1 MAKKAD
7 DKAARPEKKRA
18 EPPAAGIPA
27 PGRES
32 LTLFSWNVNGLRAAG
47 KKGFGEWLAG
57 ASPGVLCLQETKA
70 RPEQLP
76 PALREPPGY
85 RAFFSSAERPGYSGT
100 AVYSRVEPVS
110 VEHALG
116 ADEFDHEGRVVVSRF
131 ESFSLV
137 NVYVPNG
144 RSDLSRVPFKLAFS
158 DALLGLA
165 ERLRREGRGV
175 VLCGDF
181 NTAHKPIDLAH
192 PKDNEKNTGFL
203 PEERAWLDR
212 FTGMGYVDT
221 FRRFFPEKEG
231 AYTWWDLRTRARPR
245 NVGWRLDYF
254 FVTAD
259 LLPRLKSA
267 FLLADVS
274 GSDHCPVG
282 IELAACE

>member
-7 DKAARPEKKRA
+7 DEAARPARKRTARA
-18 EPPAAGIPA
+18 EA
-27 PGRES
+27 PGAAPRRKS
-32 LTLFSWNVNGLRAAG
+32 LTLLSWNVNGVRAAG

-57 ASPGVLCLQETKA
+57 ASPDVLCLQETKA
-70 RPEQLP
+70 RPEQIP
-76 PALREPPGY
+76 PPLRDPAGY
-85 RAFFSSAERPGYSGT
+85 RSFWNPAERPGYSGT
-100 AVYSRVEPVS
+100 AVFSRVEPVS
-110 VEHALG
+110 VERALG
-116 ADEFDHEGRVVVSRF
+116 ADEFDHEGRVVVARF
-131 ESFSLV
+131 DSFSLV
-137 NVYVPNG
+137 DVYVPNG

-175 VLCGDF
+175 ILCGDF
-181 NTAHKPIDLAH
+181 NTAHEPIDLAH
-192 PKDNEKNTGFL
+192 PKENEKNTGFL
-203 PEERAWLDR
+203 PEERSWLDK

-221 FRRFFPEKEG
+221 FRHFFPDKEG

-254 FVTAD
+254 FATVD

-267 FLLADVS
+267 FILPDVM

-282 IELAACE
+282 IELEACE